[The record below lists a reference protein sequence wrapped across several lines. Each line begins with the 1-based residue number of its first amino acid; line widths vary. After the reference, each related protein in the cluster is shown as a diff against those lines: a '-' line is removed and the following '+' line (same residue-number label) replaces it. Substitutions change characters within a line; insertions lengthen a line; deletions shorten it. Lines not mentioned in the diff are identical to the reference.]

1 MAREKLE
8 TQIRLI
14 QDEVLLLARM
24 VEGAILDA
32 TQALCRQ
39 DVVLAQRICE
49 NDQEINGKRYAIEN
63 AILILIAT
71 QQPIAH
77 DLRNVAAML
86 EVINELERIGDYAKG
101 ICKVT
106 RRLDRAQIII
116 PAHEFD
122 KMAEQG
128 VSMLHRSLSAFVN
141 ENSNLAAIVA
151 AEDEIVDD
159 LYNHVYRRV
168 IEAMIQHP
176 DTIDQANLLLWVAH
190 NLERTA
196 DRVVNI
202 CERVIFIATGE
213 LLEFES
219 SDEED
224 VG

>member
-8 TQIRLI
+8 SQIHLL
-14 QDEVLLLARM
+14 QNEVLLLASM

-32 TQALCRQ
+32 IQALRKQ
-39 DVVLAQRICE
+39 DVVLAQNICE
-49 NDQEINGKRYAIEN
+49 NDQDINEKRFAIEN

-77 DLRNVAAML
+77 DLRITTAML
-86 EVINELERIGDYAKG
+86 EVINELERMGDYAKG

-106 RRLDRAQIII
+106 RRLKKAQIVI

-122 KMAEQG
+122 QMAEQG

-141 ENSNLAAIVA
+141 ENSNLAATVA

-159 LYNHVYRRV
+159 LYNRVYRMI
-168 IEAMIQHP
+168 IEEMIQHP
-176 DTIDQANLLLWVAH
+176 DTIDNSNLLLWVAH

-202 CERVIFIATGE
+202 CERVVFIATGE
-213 LLEFES
+213 LLEFGP
-219 SDEED
+219 SDD
-224 VG
+224 DDID